1 MKRTLL
7 TWAVALA
14 GVVAVGQAGAGG
26 YRNFVSLTGGVNQIW
41 NPLLDAVLGILGQDS
56 ETGYGGTVGFGTRLG
71 RDSRFVLFAGYGLDQ
86 LELKDETSGSDTTFA
101 TMHQLRANIRY
112 YIGPVSEGAAAYV
125 GLGPDLMFEGDDV
138 GVNVNLSLGGDFP
151 LGHGWSILA
160 DATVDA
166 AVVYGQIG
174 LAYWF
179 E

>member
-7 TWAVALA
+7 TWAVVLA

-26 YRNFVSLTGGVNQIW
+26 YRNFVSITGGVNQIW
-41 NPLLDAVLGILGQDS
+41 DPLADVLLAILGQDS
-56 ETGYGGTVGFGTRLG
+56 AVGYGGMVGFGTRLG
-71 RDSRFVLFAGYGLDQ
+71 RDSRFVFFAGYGLDRLQ
-86 LELKDETSGSDTTFA
+86 WKDEKSKSETSFA
-101 TMHQLRANIRY
+101 TLNQVRANIRY

-125 GLGPDLMFEGDDV
+125 GLGPDLMFNADDV

-160 DATVDA
+160 DATVDV